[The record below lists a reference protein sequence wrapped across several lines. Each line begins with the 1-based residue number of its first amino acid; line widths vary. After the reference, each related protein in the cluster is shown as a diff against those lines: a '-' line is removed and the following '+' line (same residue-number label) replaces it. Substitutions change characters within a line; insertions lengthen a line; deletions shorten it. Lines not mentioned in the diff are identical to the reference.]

1 MGTETA
7 NRTDDSVA
15 GRNHERDSEGNH
27 KAEREAS
34 HERDVGSQSGLSRR
48 ATLGL
53 LGVGGLAALTGPAA
67 ADHGGPHWRRD
78 VDAGGN
84 ALTDLG
90 ALATT
95 SNQTKITDFAGE
107 NLSIDAAGVLNATV
121 TDTRTDVTDN
131 GESVVTSAETIDAGA
146 GLSAT
151 ADASGTSATLAVEQ
165 GPGSGL
171 DADTVDGLDAAAF
184 AEADHD
190 HFDEVLRPR
199 FVRADRLELTEV
211 GLHVETT
218 LEELQ
223 TVRRGTTQN
232 VVIPETIEFDRVVFD
247 DFEAWDEETNVFTL
261 SPGTWHADLTVTAVA
276 AVDSRT
282 RFGVA
287 LVSASTLRTI
297 AGGSGTILGFND
309 RQTVSVSGVF
319 REPAI
324 EAQLFVASGGE
335 NREVEILSARLSAHR
350 VG

>member
-7 NRTDDSVA
+7 NRTDDSVDGRNHGRDS
-15 GRNHERDSEGNH
+15 GRNHEGDGGGQN
-27 KAEREAS
+27 
-34 HERDVGSQSGLSRR
+34 GLSRR

-53 LGVGGLAALTGPAA
+53 LGIGGLAALTGPAA

-78 VDAGGN
+78 VDAGGY

-90 ALATT
+90 ALSTA

-121 TDTRTDVTDN
+121 TDTRTDVTDD
-131 GESVVTSAETIDAGA
+131 GEAVVTSTETIDAGA

-171 DADTVDGLDAAAF
+171 DADTVDGLEAAAF
-184 AEADHD
+184 AEVDHD
-190 HFDEVLRPR
+190 HFDEILRPR

-218 LEELQ
+218 LGDPQ

-232 VVIPETIEFDRVVFD
+232 FVIPETIEFDRVVFD

-261 SPGTWHADLTVTAVA
+261 PPGTWHADLTVTAVA

-282 RFGVA
+282 RFGVQ
-287 LVSASTLRTI
+287 LVSRSTLRNV
-297 AGGSGTILGFND
+297 ASGSGTILGSDD
-309 RQTVSVSGVF
+309 RQTISVSGLF
-319 REPAI
+319 REPAV